1 MAEVASILAEL
12 RDSNLQVAEM
22 LMALHTE
29 YRQEQQ
35 PVSDECMQMLLSL
48 DADNRFLKESFL
60 NRFILFQQGY
70 DPFFL
75 YHYEMKGRKSPALP
89 HPTIDKLFNLN
100 ISYAC
105 RLLKA
110 RNRLLEFLASGKIND
125 SKMERR
131 SKSNGP
137 LEAAN

>member
-1 MAEVASILAEL
+1 MAEVASILGEL

-22 LMALHTE
+22 LMGLHTE
-29 YRQEQQ
+29 YSKDHQ

-48 DADNRFLKESFL
+48 DADNSFLKESFL
-60 NRFILFQQGY
+60 NRFVLFQQGY

-75 YHYEMKGRKSPALP
+75 YHYEMKGRKTPALP

-110 RNRLLEFLASGKIND
+110 RNRLL
-125 SKMERR
+125 
-131 SKSNGP
+131 
-137 LEAAN
+137 